1 MDMTQHFVDDGR
13 VPVIRVRGDLAL
25 PGAARLRQDM
35 VDAVERGG
43 RDVVVDLTE
52 VTFVDSTGLG
62 VLVSARTRLTQRGGT
77 LRLVVD
83 SDRVLRTFR
92 ISSLIRVFPIHATL
106 DDALSA
112 AGRDRS
118 AGGAEDGSFEAIRG

>member
-1 MDMTQHFVDDGR
+1 
-13 VPVIRVRGDLAL
+13 
-25 PGAARLRQDM
+25 
-35 VDAVERGG
+35 
-43 RDVVVDLTE
+43 
-52 VTFVDSTGLG
+52 